1 VLDEPLAGVA
11 PGLREEVEGHLVA
24 LRDGGMT
31 LLMCEHDLGTVERC
45 TDTVVVMDLGHVLA
59 VGTMEEIRQNDEV
72 IDAYFVG

>member
-1 VLDEPLAGVA
+1 
-11 PGLREEVEGHLVA
+11 
-24 LRDGGMT
+24 MT

-59 VGTMEEIRQNDEV
+59 VGTMEEIRQNEEV